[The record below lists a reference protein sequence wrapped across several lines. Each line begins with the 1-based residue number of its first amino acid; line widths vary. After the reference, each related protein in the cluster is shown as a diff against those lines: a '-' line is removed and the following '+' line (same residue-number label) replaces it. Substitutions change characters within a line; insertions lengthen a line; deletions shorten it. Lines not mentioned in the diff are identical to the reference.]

1 MLLHSTGAR
10 DVITLRSST
19 RSCSLHHAETR
30 LTSKGK
36 VYIRIGMITR
46 LALFLVSSSS
56 GLCVA
61 YALWDCY
68 LLDKV
73 EVLVSVRDRT
83 SNCSCSDLP
92 STLTKRHVD
101 DWHSTKRPRWLA
113 VVQRVFLLQASC
125 NEEDKGDLLQD
136 SPHGQHAHYSHHIG
150 SAVDILCTQSSL
162 SLIDFS
168 GFLSIYWGALWKTF
182 AAVHKL
188 EGWIIVRLSPYR

>member
-101 DWHSTKRPRWLA
+101 DWHSTKRPRWLT

-125 NEEDKGDLLQD
+125 DEEDKGDLLQD
-136 SPHGQHAHYSHHIG
+136 SLHGQHAHHSHH
-150 SAVDILCTQSSL
+150 STSFSL
-162 SLIDFS
+162 SLMVREVIQ
-168 GFLSIYWGALWKTF
+168 LGAGLRRWRSWPICITG
-182 AAVHKL
+182 AGGH
-188 EGWIIVRLSPYR
+188 EWSS